1 MKVRSMRRVG
11 RLVSEFA
18 VIVVGV
24 LAALSVESWR
34 ENQSDRGLES
44 RYLEQIVT
52 DSRENLRLIAEAKA
66 VERSHLDVA
75 EALWRA
81 AQLNVPPSADSV
93 HTWLERRDGSWW
105 YSDPRLRDGTIT
117 ALAQT
122 DDFAL
127 IRNPRVRSEILGY
140 VSQLRAD
147 LEEFRRG
154 VQIHEEAQTQ
164 LGIRGE
170 IALTP
175 DVSPGSPRAVRLYLA
190 IVGDPEGRAAL
201 SRLSKGYES
210 RIWYLGQIEVATTA
224 LLETLNAGM
233 SQKAGSPGQSGSS

>member
-1 MKVRSMRRVG
+1 MKVHSMRRVA
-11 RLVSEFA
+11 RFVSEFA

-34 ENQSDRGLES
+34 ENQNDRGLEL

-52 DSRENLRLIAEAKA
+52 DSEENLRLIAEAKA
-66 VERSHLDVA
+66 LEQKHMDVA
-75 EALWRA
+75 ESLWRV
-81 AQLNVPPSADSV
+81 AQLNVPPSADSTR
-93 HTWLERRDGSWW
+93 TWLERRDGAWW
-105 YSDPRLRDGTIT
+105 YSDPRLRAGTIT

-147 LEEFRRG
+147 LEGFQRG
-154 VQIHEEAQTQ
+154 TQIHEEARMQ

-170 IALTP
+170 VSLTP
-175 DVSPGSPRAVRLYLA
+175 DISPGSPRAVRLYLA
-190 IVGDPEGRAAL
+190 IVSDPEGRAAL
-201 SRLSKGYES
+201 SRLHKGYEV
-210 RIWYLGQIEVATTA
+210 RIWYLDQIEAATIA
-224 LLETLNAGM
+224 LLDIL
-233 SQKAGSPGQSGSS
+233 S

>member
-1 MKVRSMRRVG
+1 MKLHSLRRLT
-11 RLVSEFA
+11 RFVSEFA

-34 ENQSDRGLES
+34 EHQNDRDLES

-52 DSRENLRLIAEAKA
+52 DSEENLRLIAEAKA
-66 VERSHLDVA
+66 LEQRHLDVA
-75 EALWRA
+75 RSLWRA
-81 AQLNVPPSADSV
+81 AQLEVTPTADSV
-93 HTWLERRDGSWW
+93 RAWLERRDGSWW

-127 IRNPRVRSEILGY
+127 IQNPRLRSGILGY

-147 LEEFRRG
+147 LGEFSRG

-170 IALTP
+170 VGLTAH
-175 DVSPGSPRAVRLYLA
+175 VSPGSPRDIRLYLA
-190 IVGDPEGRAAL
+190 IVSDPEGRAAL
-201 SRLSKGYES
+201 DRLRKGYES
-210 RIWYLGQIEVATTA
+210 RIWYLGQIEEATTA
-224 LLETLNAGM
+224 LLDILE
-233 SQKAGSPGQSGSS
+233 